1 MINMDISNNSCPIC
15 MEPIGIN
22 DSCTTKCGHSFCLG
36 CLAKSLQDRNTCPLC
51 RQELVDKEI
60 KIITEEELE
69 VAYSCGFSDGTENLD
84 LALIEI
90 EGLEIEIKKVKDKNT
105 EIIDHIRNELKI

>member
-1 MINMDISNNSCPIC
+1 MDISNNSCPIC
-15 MEPIGIN
+15 MDPIGIN

-36 CLAKSLQDRNTCPLC
+36 CLVKSLQDRNTCPLC

-60 KIITEEELE
+60 VVTEEELE
-69 VAYSCGFSDGTENLD
+69 VAYSCGYSDGTEHLD

>member
-15 MEPIGIN
+15 MESIGIN
-22 DSCTTKCGHSFCLG
+22 DSCTAKCGHSFCLG

-60 KIITEEELE
+60 VVTEEELE
-69 VAYSCGFSDGTENLD
+69 VAYSCGYSDGTEHLD

-90 EGLEIEIKKVKDKNT
+90 EDLEDEVKKIKDKNT